1 MEVRLAKILKL
12 VLVLSILNAL
22 HKSRRI
28 LKMGLRIQNNIAA
41 LNTHRQM
48 QISDANL
55 ARSLERLSS
64 GYRINRA
71 ADDAAGLSVSMKF
84 RAQIRSLY
92 QASRNASEGNSLL
105 QVAEGGADQISGIL
119 SRMKELATQAASANT
134 TAGDRT
140 NINNEVDTLRDEID
154 RIAASTKYGT
164 TALINGNFGTTG
176 VSQYGSL
183 SSGNEIIGVDV
194 TNAAGTTSYNVAITT
209 GSQTT
214 RTMVIGDGDGNT
226 QTITISINT
235 ITEGSTSTLNF
246 SDLGIKVTVTAAYDT
261 TAAAVTANGTD
272 MVTTALGDST
282 FQVGSENST
291 DDRIS
296 FSLGDMTADGLSI
309 NGIDVNSQTG
319 AQDALTDIDSAISTL
334 AERRADV
341 GVTQNRFGFTIA
353 NIATSVEN
361 ITAAESVIRD
371 ADLAFETIAFTKNQ
385 ILLQAGTAM
394 LAQANLAPQSILGV
408 LG

>member
-1 MEVRLAKILKL
+1 
-12 VLVLSILNAL
+12 
-22 HKSRRI
+22 
-28 LKMGLRIQNNIAA
+28 MGLRIQNNIAA

-48 QISDANL
+48 TISDMNL
-55 ARSLERLSS
+55 AKSLERLSS

-134 TAGDRT
+134 TQDDRL
-140 NINNEVDTLRDEID
+140 NIHEEVTTLKEEID
-154 RIAASTKYGT
+154 RIAESTKYGT
-164 TALINGNFGTTG
+164 TELINGTFGSTSLSTYGALGGAFDVNSVDVSGAAANTTYNVVISTSGTTKVMTIDDGAGTSQAISVDFNDIDDGASQTLSFSSLGISVVVNSEYDQGTNLTTG
-176 VSQYGSL
+176 VMV
-183 SSGNEIIGVDV
+183 SGD
-194 TNAAGTTSYNVAITT
+194 
-209 GSQTT
+209 
-214 RTMVIGDGDGNT
+214 
-226 QTITISINT
+226 
-235 ITEGSTSTLNF
+235 
-246 SDLGIKVTVTAAYDT
+246 
-261 TAAAVTANGTD
+261 
-272 MVTTALGDST
+272 LGDST
-282 FQVGSENST
+282 FQVGSGDDVN
-291 DDRIS
+291 DRIE
-296 FSLGDMTADGLSI
+296 FSLGDMTATGLAI
-309 NGIDVNSQTG
+309 DAIDVDSQSD
-319 AQDALTDIDSAISTL
+319 AQNALTLVDAAIGML
-334 AERRADV
+334 ATRRAEI

-394 LAQANLAPQSILGV
+394 LAQANIAPQSILGV

>member
-1 MEVRLAKILKL
+1 
-12 VLVLSILNAL
+12 
-22 HKSRRI
+22 
-28 LKMGLRIQNNIAA
+28 MGLRIQNNIAA

-48 QISDANL
+48 TISDMNL
-55 ARSLERLSS
+55 SKSLERLSS

-105 QVAEGGADQISGIL
+105 QVAEGGADQISAIL

-134 TAGDRT
+134 TQADRL
-140 NINNEVDTLRDEID
+140 NIHEEVTTLKEEID
-154 RIAASTKYGT
+154 RIAKSTKYGT
-164 TALINGNFGTTG
+164 TTLIDGTFGTTG
-176 VSQYGSL
+176 ISTYGALGGAYDVNS
-183 SSGNEIIGVDV
+183 VDV
-194 TNAAGTTSYNVAITT
+194 SGASANTTYNVVISTSGTTKVMTIDDGAGTSQAISVDFNDIDDGASQTLSFSSLGISVVVNSEYDQGANLTT
-209 GSQTT
+209 GVMIS
-214 RTMVIGDGDGNT
+214 GD
-226 QTITISINT
+226 
-235 ITEGSTSTLNF
+235 
-246 SDLGIKVTVTAAYDT
+246 
-261 TAAAVTANGTD
+261 
-272 MVTTALGDST
+272 LGDST
-282 FQVGSENST
+282 FQVGSGDDVN
-291 DDRIS
+291 DRIA
-296 FSLGDMTADGLSI
+296 FSLGDMTATGLAI
-309 NGIDVNSQTG
+309 DTIDVDSQSD
-319 AQDALTDIDSAISTL
+319 AQAALTLVDAAIGTL
-334 AERRADV
+334 ATRRAEI

-394 LAQANLAPQSILGV
+394 LAQANIAPQSILGV

>member
-1 MEVRLAKILKL
+1 
-12 VLVLSILNAL
+12 
-22 HKSRRI
+22 
-28 LKMGLRIQNNIAA
+28 
-41 LNTHRQM
+41 M
-48 QISDANL
+48 QISDSNL
-55 ARSLERLSS
+55 AKSLERLSS

-105 QVAEGGADQISGIL
+105 QVAEGGADQIAGIL

-134 TAGDRT
+134 TSGDRT
-140 NINNEVDTLRDEID
+140 NINSEVDTLRDEID

-164 TALINGNFGTTG
+164 TALINGTFGTTA

-183 SSGNEIIGVDV
+183 SSGYEVIGVDV
-194 TNAAGTTSYNVAITT
+194 SNAAGTTSYSVSITT
-209 GSQTT
+209 GNQTT
-214 RTMVIGDGDGNT
+214 RTMVIGQVGGSDT
-226 QTITISINT
+226 QTIVTTVNT

-246 SDLGIKVTVTAAYDT
+246 SDLGIKVTVSAAYDT
-261 TAAAVTANGTD
+261 VAASVTANGTA
-272 MVTTALGDST
+272 MTTTALGNST

-296 FSLGDMTADGLSI
+296 FSLGDMTASGLAI
-309 NGIDVNSQTG
+309 NGLDVNSQTG
-319 AQDALTDIDSAISTL
+319 AQTALTEIDSAISTL
-334 AERRADV
+334 ATRRSEV

>member
-1 MEVRLAKILKL
+1 
-12 VLVLSILNAL
+12 
-22 HKSRRI
+22 
-28 LKMGLRIQNNIAA
+28 
-41 LNTHRQM
+41 
-48 QISDANL
+48 
-55 ARSLERLSS
+55 
-64 GYRINRA
+64 
-71 ADDAAGLSVSMKF
+71 MKF

-296 FSLGDMTADGLSI
+296 FSLGDMTAGGLSI

>member
-1 MEVRLAKILKL
+1 
-12 VLVLSILNAL
+12 
-22 HKSRRI
+22 
-28 LKMGLRIQNNIAA
+28 MGLRIQNNIAA

-48 QISDANL
+48 TISDMNL
-55 ARSLERLSS
+55 AKSLERLSS

-105 QVAEGGADQISGIL
+105 QVAEGGADQISAIL

-134 TAGDRT
+134 TQADRL
-140 NINNEVDTLRDEID
+140 NIHDEVTTLKEEID
-154 RIAASTKYGT
+154 RIAGSTKYGT
-164 TALINGNFGTTG
+164 TELINGTFGTTT
-176 VSQYGSL
+176 L
-183 SSGNEIIGVDV
+183 SSYGALGGAYDVNSVDV
-194 TNAAGTTSYNVAITT
+194 SGAAANTTYNVVISTSGTGGNFKLMTIDDGAGTTQAISVDY
-209 GSQTT
+209 GDIDDGESQTL
-214 RTMVIGDGDGNT
+214 
-226 QTITISINT
+226 SF
-235 ITEGSTSTLNF
+235 GS
-246 SDLGIKVTVTAAYDT
+246 LGISVVVNSEYDQD
-261 TAAAVTANGTD
+261 ANLSANGTMRVGD
-272 MVTTALGDST
+272 LGDST
-282 FQVGSENST
+282 FQVGSGDDVN
-291 DDRIS
+291 DRIE
-296 FSLGDMTADGLSI
+296 FSLGDMTATGLAI
-309 NGIDVNSQTG
+309 DTIDVDSQSD
-319 AQDALTDIDSAISTL
+319 AQNALTLVDAAIGTL
-334 AERRADV
+334 ATRRAEI

-394 LAQANLAPQSILGV
+394 LAQANIAPQSILGV